1 MKCSLTHRVVRGGV
15 RPPLPLERPLTT
27 AARTRLLHTTF
38 THGPAPQS
46 TVHSTT
52 VKRAYYSRDTR
63 YRICYQKLVQVF
75 LWYQRERSTVQET
88 FMHVIKTVRF
98 DWSIVLAK
106 FPVPE
111 TCHELASDFWSKK
124 LCASFWYTWP
134 FDSLYTISYG
144 CSICM
149 TSTVAVHKRLF
160 CKTSY

>member
-75 LWYQRERSTVQET
+75 FVVPKRTEYRTRNVHARDQNCALWLVNCVGKVSGTRNLSRTGIRFLKQET
-88 FMHVIKTVRF
+88 LCKFLVHVTIRF
-98 DWSIVLAK
+98 PIYNFLWMLHLHDKHSCCPQTFVL
-106 FPVPE
+106 
-111 TCHELASDFWSKK
+111 
-124 LCASFWYTWP
+124 
-134 FDSLYTISYG
+134 
-144 CSICM
+144 
-149 TSTVAVHKRLF
+149 
-160 CKTSY
+160 